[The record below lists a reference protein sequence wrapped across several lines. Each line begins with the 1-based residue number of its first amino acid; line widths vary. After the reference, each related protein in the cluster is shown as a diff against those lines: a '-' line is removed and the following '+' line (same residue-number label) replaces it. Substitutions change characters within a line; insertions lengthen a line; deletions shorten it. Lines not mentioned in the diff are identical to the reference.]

1 MTLLVMAAGMGSRF
15 GGVKQ
20 IAPVGQSGEIIID
33 YSIYDAI
40 QAGFDNIVFVIRR
53 NIETDFREIFFKRI
67 RERVKGRAK
76 VQYVFQE
83 IPEWREKPLGTTDA
97 LLAAKNVINEP
108 FCVINADDFYGRDA
122 FQKVAKIK
130 NGNAVVLYDLANTM
144 SNFGSVTRG
153 VAVMENGRVLDFVET
168 SVDKHDIGKKFPMNT
183 KVNVNFFLFTPEIF
197 VHLEK
202 IRAEFLK
209 NLGRDMKA
217 ECLLPVNIGQLIK
230 EDKIKLNALVCADRW
245 LGLTYKEDL
254 PSVSARIADLVSA
267 KTYPSPLWA

>member
-1 MTLLVMAAGMGSRF
+1 MGSRF
-15 GGVKQ
+15 GGIKQ
-20 IAPVGQSGEIIID
+20 IAPVGPKGEIIID
-33 YSIYDAI
+33 YSLYDALE
-40 QAGFDNIVFVIRR
+40 AGFDNIVFVIRHK
-53 NIETDFREIFFKRI
+53 IEEEFRETFFKRV

-122 FQKVAKIK
+122 FQKVK
-130 NGNAVVLYDLANTM
+130 NVKTNSVVLYDLAKTM
-144 SNFGSVTRG
+144 SDFGAVTRG
-153 VAVMENGRVLDFVET
+153 VAIMNKGKVVDFNET
-168 SVDKHDIGKKFPMNT
+168 SVEKNEIGKKYPVDT

-197 VHLEK
+197 IHLEK
-202 IRAEFLK
+202 IRDNFLK

-230 EDKIKLNALVCADRW
+230 TGKIKLDAISSSDHW
-245 LGLTYKEDL
+245 LGLTYKDDL
-254 PSVSARIADLVSA
+254 PVVTARIKELTDKKV
-267 KTYPSPLWA
+267 YPSPLWA